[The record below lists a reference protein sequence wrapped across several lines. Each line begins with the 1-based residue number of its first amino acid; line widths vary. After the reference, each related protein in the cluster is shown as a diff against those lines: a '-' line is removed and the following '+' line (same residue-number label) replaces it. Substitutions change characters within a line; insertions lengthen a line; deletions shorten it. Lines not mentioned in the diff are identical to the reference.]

1 MKKSKNIK
9 KNCKDS
15 TNFKD
20 KIKDSNSNKS
30 SSNSSTSDNS
40 TESEIDYEALI
51 AQVNQ
56 LNLSFDTLLVILT
69 AILLNIYYVYYS
81 RTQVL
86 DTLNNTKC
94 AELLIDGTKIPRIT
108 NSMFLY
114 STSVFLEINYS
125 NYEKL
130 NSVQGEQRDI
140 NAINTAYRAFFST
153 LLVLIATA
161 ISRSNLEV

>member
-1 MKKSKNIK
+1 MKKKSKN
-9 KNCKDS
+9 
-15 TNFKD
+15 
-20 KIKDSNSNKS
+20 SNSDCKYA
-30 SSNSSTSDNS
+30 SNTIDESKNDNNTTDAS

-56 LNLSFDTLLVILT
+56 LNLSFDTLLIILT
-69 AILLNIYYVYYS
+69 AILLNIYYVYYT

-94 AELLIDGTKIPRIT
+94 AECLIDGTKIPKISNT
-108 NSMFLY
+108 MFLY
-114 STSVFLEINYS
+114 ATGIFLEINYS

-130 NSVQGEQRDI
+130 NLVQGEDRDTS
-140 NAINTAYRAFFST
+140 AINKAYRAFFST

-161 ISRSNLEV
+161 MSRSNLEV